1 MYAALW
7 RLLPGPRWARIIMLV
22 SAGIIVIGLLMLYVF
37 PAVDAFLSQTD
48 SAVS

>member
-1 MYAALW
+1 MYAGLW
-7 RLLPGPRWARIIMLV
+7 RILPGPRWARILMLAG
-22 SAGIIVIGLLMLYVF
+22 AGIIVIALLMLFVF

>member
-1 MYAALW
+1 MYSALW
-7 RLLPGPRWARIIMLV
+7 RILPGPRWARITTLV
-22 SAGIIVIGLLMLYVF
+22 AAGIVVIGLLMLFVF